1 MKKKY
6 AVLFVSGALLISNA
20 GLLKAESFEG
30 RESEMNAKCAVI
42 KDTKTQEECSR
53 YKSYLQSKSD
63 NLDKE
68 IRDIKSQIASVKGDA
83 EQVSKLIAENNKKIE
98 SYEKE
103 ISSIQASIDQT
114 QSSISDL
121 KKQIKD
127 KEESIKERDK
137 QMRARLL
144 EMQAYTGS
152 NYYIDFLMGSTSFTD
167 LLRRTE
173 IVGELN
179 KYENDQI
186 KTLNKE
192 KKKLDQ
198 DRKIVEEQKE
208 LLVVQQKNIK
218 SSKAKVEAFNEV
230 KKDLLSDYH
239 EKEASLAA
247 QKREAQMA
255 QASLPKVD
263 LSLAADFDEPAEE
276 PQKMDNSQ
284 NNGNDTGNS
293 GNTDN
298 GNTGNNG
305 NENGNTDNSGGNSDN
320 NSQGNTGNSG
330 GNTGGGSSGGGTAQS
345 SGFIAPLQSG
355 WHYEAG
361 TWAYPGGGGH
371 MGMDFSTGSTT
382 GIPVVAPANG
392 IIIHTYQGCGYGA
405 LNNWCGIP
413 AGGGNNVALL
423 TRVNGVVY
431 AMPFYHLSSVA
442 VSVGQRV
449 NQGQVIGYSGSSG
462 NSSGPHCHVEII
474 RVGSMTM
481 SAALNQFNRTGD
493 LTFGTG
499 WNADAPNACGTAP
512 CRERPEQYWLQ

>member
-30 RESEMNAKCAVI
+30 RESEMNAKCALI
-42 KDTKTQEECSR
+42 KDTKTQAECSR
-53 YKSYLQSKSD
+53 YKDYLQSKSD

-68 IRDIKSQIASVKGDA
+68 ISDIKSQIASVKGDV
-83 EQVSKLIAENNKKIE
+83 EKVSSLIEENNKKIE

-121 KKQIKD
+121 KAQIKE

-152 NYYIDFLMGSTSFTD
+152 NYYIDFLMGSSSFTD

-218 SSKAKVEAFNEV
+218 SSKTKVETLNDA

-239 EKEASLAA
+239 AKEANLAS

-263 LSLAADFDEPAEE
+263 LSLAADFDEPAQNPEK
-276 PQKMDNSQ
+276 PNNSQ
-284 NNGNDTGNS
+284 NGGNSDNGNS
-293 GNTDN
+293 GNGDTDN
-298 GNTGNNG
+298 GNTGNGNG
-305 NENGNTDNSGGNSDN
+305 GSSGGDSGGNS
-320 NSQGNTGNSG
+320 S
-330 GNTGGGSSGGGTAQS
+330 GGSSSGGTAQS

-361 TWAYPGGGGH
+361 TWTYPGGGGH

-474 RVGSMTM
+474 KVGSMTM
-481 SAALNQFNRTGD
+481 SAALSQFNSTGD

-512 CRERPEQYWLQ
+512 CREKPEYYWLR

>member
-6 AVLFVSGALLISNA
+6 AALFVSGALLISNA

-53 YKSYLQSKSD
+53 YKEYLQSKSD

-68 IRDIKSQIASVKGDA
+68 ISDIKSQIASVKGDV
-83 EQVSKLIAENNKKIE
+83 EKVSQLIADNNKKIAG
-98 SYEKE
+98 YEKE

-121 KKQIKD
+121 KAQIKE

-208 LLVVQQKNIK
+208 LLVVQQKDVK
-218 SSKAKVEAFNEV
+218 SSKAKVEALNEV

-239 EKEASLAA
+239 AKEANLAT

-255 QASLPKVD
+255 QANLPKVD
-263 LSLAADFDEPAEE
+263 LSLAADFDEPEQKPE
-276 PQKMDNSQ
+276 KPDTPQ
-284 NNGNDTGNS
+284 NGGNEAGNS
-293 GNTDN
+293 GNTDSGDGNTDN
-298 GNTGNNG
+298 GNTDSGNSGSDNNG
-305 NENGNTDNSGGNSDN
+305 NSGGNSGN
-320 NSQGNTGNSG
+320 NSNN
-330 GNTGGGSSGGGTAQS
+330 GSSGGTAQS
-345 SGFIAPLQSG
+345 SSFIAPLQSG

-361 TWAYPGGGGH
+361 TWSYPGGGGH

-423 TRVNGVVY
+423 TRVDGVVY

-449 NQGQVIGYSGSSG
+449 NQGQVMGYSGSSG

-481 SAALNQFNRTGD
+481 TAALNQFNRTGD

-499 WNADAPNACGTAP
+499 WNADAPNACGSAP
-512 CRERPEQYWLQ
+512 CRERPENFWLR

>member
-6 AVLFVSGALLISNA
+6 AALFVSGALLISNA

-53 YKSYLQSKSD
+53 YKDYLQSKSD

-68 IRDIKSQIASVKGDA
+68 ISDIKSQIASVKGDV
-83 EQVSKLIAENNKKIE
+83 EKVSKLIADNNKKIA

-121 KKQIKD
+121 KKQIKE
-127 KEESIKERDK
+127 KEDSIKERDK

-179 KYENDQI
+179 RYENEQI

-208 LLVVQQKNIK
+208 LLVVQQKDVK
-218 SSKAKVEAFNEV
+218 SSKAKVEALNEV

-239 EKEASLAA
+239 AKEANLAT

-255 QASLPKVD
+255 QANLPKVD
-263 LSLAADFDEPAEE
+263 LSLAADFDEPEQQPE
-276 PQKMDNSQ
+276 KPVLHRTVGMKQV
-284 NNGNDTGNS
+284 
-293 GNTDN
+293 
-298 GNTGNNG
+298 
-305 NENGNTDNSGGNSDN
+305 
-320 NSQGNTGNSG
+320 
-330 GNTGGGSSGGGTAQS
+330 TAGIQ
-345 SGFIAPLQSG
+345 ITVIPV
-355 WHYEAG
+355 
-361 TWAYPGGGGH
+361 
-371 MGMDFSTGSTT
+371 T
-382 GIPVVAPANG
+382 GIRIMEIPIRIRATVE
-392 IIIHTYQGCGYGA
+392 
-405 LNNWCGIP
+405 IP
-413 AGGGNNVALL
+413 AGTAEITQITVLPAVRHKAPALSPRCKAAGIMKQEPGPIL
-423 TRVNGVVY
+423 
-431 AMPFYHLSSVA
+431 AAADIWEWISLPA
-442 VSVGQRV
+442 QR
-449 NQGQVIGYSGSSG
+449 QGF
-462 NSSGPHCHVEII
+462 
-474 RVGSMTM
+474 R
-481 SAALNQFNRTGD
+481 L
-493 LTFGTG
+493 
-499 WNADAPNACGTAP
+499 
-512 CRERPEQYWLQ
+512 